1 VYKQHV
7 NEYKSRTDQSRYII
21 PPTNT
26 VVSLPGVT
34 GRYIV
39 AWTDLGSSR
48 FSYDKDRDGPQNV
61 GLLTIQ
67 PPNMAVTPR
76 YSRFQ
81 I

>member
-1 VYKQHV
+1 M
-7 NEYKSRTDQSRYII
+7 I

-26 VVSLPGVT
+26 TVSVPAIT
-34 GRYIV
+34 GRYILE
-39 AWTDLGSSR
+39 WTDLGSSS

-67 PPNMAVTPR
+67 PPNMAAAPR